1 MNENKNFELNDNELE
16 QVSGGYISCGNA
28 EANLKNELCSKCN
41 EMTMEPDPR
50 VFSIKRGVS
59 YGVQFT
65 CSKCGYSYMRFIP
78 GDELYEAAIQE
89 HLNNFLNR

>member
-41 EMTMEPDPR
+41 ERIIT
-50 VFSIKRGVS
+50 
-59 YGVQFT
+59 
-65 CSKCGYSYMRFIP
+65 
-78 GDELYEAAIQE
+78 
-89 HLNNFLNR
+89 N